1 VAFACPHDVALGISH
16 TGVTR
21 DTIDALAEAR
31 AHGATTIALTNFA
44 QSPIARVANHMLTTA
59 ARETTF
65 RCGAMASRLAQL
77 TVVDCLFVGAAQR
90 TYADTLAALEATREA
105 VRARRGSLATPTR
118 WRRAVLAARVR
129 GAAGTTRPGGSWLPA
144 ARSTASCSPAASSAP
159 AKARSAGSFG
169 AGPVRRRG
177 PSTPATR
184 SGTGNLAARLDDGD
198 LLTRNA

>member
-1 VAFACPHDVALGISH
+1 MAFACPHDVALGISH

-21 DTIDALAEAR
+21 DTIDALAEAL

-65 RCGAMASRLAQL
+65 RYGAMASRLAQL

-105 VRARRGSLATPTR
+105 VRARRVPSPP
-118 WRRAVLAARVR
+118 RR
-129 GAAGTTRPGGSWLPA
+129 G
-144 ARSTASCSPAASSAP
+144 
-159 AKARSAGSFG
+159 G
-169 AGPVRRRG
+169 AGPSSPRG
-177 PSTPATR
+177 
-184 SGTGNLAARLDDGD
+184 
-198 LLTRNA
+198 